1 MAAWTTKAPV
11 APSGT
16 LAKVELIAELFFL
29 SRSSI
34 GKAKINTPNMSPPS
48 KFGQVEKECIMP
60 TFLPVAWLSAVMAAQ
75 HGGSC
80 ACQAGMWTHI
90 QPAGKS

>member
-1 MAAWTTKAPV
+1 MEAWATKAPV

-16 LAKVELIAELFFL
+16 LAKVELIAELFFP

-48 KFGQVEKECIMP
+48 KFSQVEKECIMP
-60 TFLPVAWLSAVMAAQ
+60 TFLPVAWLSAVMVAQ